1 MELEPLVVLPVSP
14 YGYVKV
20 DEVVNKACFF
30 FHFFCPFQS
39 LSYLSCSPKLD
50 GVSFMHNTKYTF
62 SDILVFFRKTSLR
75 LKEFSAQGLL
85 KPDTRKR

>member
-1 MELEPLVVLPVSP
+1 MELERLVVLPVSP

-50 GVSFMHNTKYTF
+50 GVP
-62 SDILVFFRKTSLR
+62 LVRKTR
-75 LKEFSAQGLL
+75 NIFCGFMDFFGRHREG
-85 KPDTRKR
+85 